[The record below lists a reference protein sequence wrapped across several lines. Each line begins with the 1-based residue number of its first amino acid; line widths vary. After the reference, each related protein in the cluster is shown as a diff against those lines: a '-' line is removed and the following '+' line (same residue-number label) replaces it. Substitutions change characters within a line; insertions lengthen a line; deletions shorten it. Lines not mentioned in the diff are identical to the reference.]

1 MKTKIIIL
9 FLIVLIAC
17 NTKSGHQYT
26 GILEGT
32 AVKIP
37 ALTGGEI
44 KNILVET
51 GDQVK
56 KGQIIALIDS
66 TELYYEYQ
74 QNQATLADLDI
85 QTEIART
92 NFKRAEEE
100 LDYMRQKHTR
110 IAKLY
115 KTNSTTEQNLDDITN
130 KLQMAEATAN
140 TAKNSIRGLQARRQQ
155 LQAKKSII
163 KKKILDTVVK
173 APSNGIVTEKY
184 FESGEAIPPLNAIVE
199 IVDISEVDTKIYIAE
214 NMLSKIQ
221 HGQNVSV
228 HIDGLDKELTGK
240 IIWISPKAE
249 FTPKTIL
256 TPDTRTSLVYAVKVL
271 IQNEEGI
278 LKDGMPV
285 VISLDI
291 P

>member
-1 MKTKIIIL
+1 
-9 FLIVLIAC
+9 
-17 NTKSGHQYT
+17 
-26 GILEGT
+26 LEGT

-214 NMLSKIQ
+214 NMLYKIQ